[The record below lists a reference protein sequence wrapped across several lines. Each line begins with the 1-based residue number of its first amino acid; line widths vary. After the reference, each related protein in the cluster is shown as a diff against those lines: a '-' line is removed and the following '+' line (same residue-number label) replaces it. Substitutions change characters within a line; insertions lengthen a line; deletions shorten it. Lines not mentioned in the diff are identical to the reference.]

1 MTAPPQRRILDS
13 HVHVW
18 PNAQPGRP
26 YPWPS
31 APDPHP
37 AEALLPVLDKA
48 GVAAAIQVTP
58 VMLGF
63 DNRYGIVAAERH
75 HDRIAVFGR
84 LDVDAPGVR
93 DRLLSWMAH
102 PAALGV
108 RLTFLESKPA
118 VEHPFWADAEELGV
132 PVAVFAPGSLD
143 AVVEV
148 AERHPRLRLVVDHLG
163 LDVYGAEPY
172 RDQRRLSALVACE
185 CVRVKISGLVETSS
199 EPFPFRD
206 VHDHLARAHALFGA
220 ERLIWGSNYP
230 VVLNTCSYAESLE
243 FVYEC
248 GVFSDDDL
256 DQVLAGTFDALT
268 AERNGCAS
276 PS

>member
-1 MTAPPQRRILDS
+1 MTAPQQRRILDS

-58 VMLGF
+58 STLGF
-63 DNRYGIVAAERH
+63 DNTYGI
-75 HDRIAVFGR
+75 
-84 LDVDAPGVR
+84 
-93 DRLLSWMAH
+93 
-102 PAALGV
+102 
-108 RLTFLESKPA
+108 
-118 VEHPFWADAEELGV
+118 
-132 PVAVFAPGSLD
+132 
-143 AVVEV
+143 
-148 AERHPRLRLVVDHLG
+148 
-163 LDVYGAEPY
+163 
-172 RDQRRLSALVACE
+172 
-185 CVRVKISGLVETSS
+185 VETSS

-248 GVFSDDDL
+248 DFFSDDDL

-268 AERNGCAS
+268 AEGNGCAS